1 MQIRSDR
8 TTTKY
13 SSLISSLKPAYSNGT
28 FVSLSMSALGTMG
41 TPFTSLIVMLDD
53 LKCICNEIFECVFS
67 PKIANSIFLMHNDHI
82 VFAIDAE
89 EG

>member
-1 MQIRSDR
+1 M
-8 TTTKY
+8 
-13 SSLISSLKPAYSNGT
+13 
-28 FVSLSMSALGTMG
+28 FVAPHKGVVPEILLGGLTLLMRR
-41 TPFTSLIVMLDD
+41 

>member
-1 MQIRSDR
+1 MFIKVSF
-8 TTTKY
+8 
-13 SSLISSLKPAYSNGT
+13 SS
-28 FVSLSMSALGTMG
+28 
-41 TPFTSLIVMLDD
+41 

-67 PKIANSIFLMHNDHI
+67 PQIANSIFLMHNDHI